1 MMEIREYGRYAE
13 AEILDLYAR
22 VGWTNYTADPQML
35 RCAYENSLLVLGA
48 YEAEK
53 LIGIIRAVGDGASI
67 VYVQDIIVHP
77 DFQRRGIGTQ
87 LMRAMLKLLEQK
99 GYAQASLAVQ
109 KDNYAL
115 RLYRKLGFE
124 TVDENEQE
132 YILICRLGEGKTP

>member
-87 LMRAMLKLLEQK
+87 LM
-99 GYAQASLAVQ
+99 QAVLARFADVYQ
-109 KDNYAL
+109 MVLCTDDTEKTKAF
-115 RLYRKLGFE
+115 YRSLGFR
-124 TVDENEQE
+124 DMSAMG
-132 YILICRLGEGKTP
+132 CCAFMRMR